1 MSTQNTKQDY
11 ENAARKSLAAKKTL
25 DWWCIYGI
33 SHTDAVYLARLA
45 GSCAKL
51 CTTDLQL
58 GEFLVGMETWREVR
72 ASPQHEHIEFDFKR
86 LTREVSRNIL
96 DHASTG
102 EGTQLDLVYK
112 QAMLRP
118 REYKALVG
126 MWGKPRRLL
135 FCLREPGSYMAT
147 VSKTRDQDLAGLQNH
162 YLQSLEF
169 YLKIGGDVVEHDHT
183 RSPEAFRELL
193 APLKLATELPA
204 PHQDASQ
211 ETGTA
216 SEAMWEA
223 YHKVKASADAGH

>member
-1 MSTQNTKQDY
+1 VSTQNIKQND
-11 ENAARKSLAAKKTL
+11 ESAARRSLAAKKTL

-33 SHTDAVYLARLA
+33 SNTDAAYLARLA
-45 GSCAKL
+45 GSHARL
-51 CTTDLQL
+51 CSTDLQL
-58 GEFLVGMETWREVR
+58 GEFLGGMETWREVR

-86 LTREVSRNIL
+86 LTSEVSRNIL
-96 DHASTG
+96 DHANAG

-126 MWGKPRRLL
+126 MWGKPSRLL
-135 FCLREPGSYMAT
+135 FCLREPGSYMAAASNT
-147 VSKTRDQDLAGLQNH
+147 SDQDLAGLENH

-169 YLKIGGDVVEHDHT
+169 YLKIGGDVVEYDHA
-183 RSPEAFRELL
+183 RSPEAFRKLL

-204 PHQDASQ
+204 THQGALQ
-211 ETGTA
+211 KTGTA

-223 YHKVKASADAGH
+223 YHKVKASTDTGH